1 MEEKEGTSE
10 RVREWIMAI
19 PNLGK
24 LFWKLARD
32 PRVPTKNKILFG
44 AVAAYLVVPFDVIPD
59 WIPGLGQL
67 DDLVLIVVALD
78 VMINRVPEK
87 IITEHWEG
95 DREVLNSIK
104 KGLETA
110 TRFVPDRVRRLYS

>member
-1 MEEKEGTSE
+1 MEEKEATSE
-10 RVREWIMAI
+10 RIKEWVKAI

-44 AVAAYLVVPFDVIPD
+44 AVAAYLVVPFDVVPD

-67 DDLVLIVVALD
+67 DDLVLLVVALD
-78 VMINRVPEK
+78 VMINHVEEE
-87 IITEHWEG
+87 IVAEHWEG
-95 DREVLNSIK
+95 DVEVLDSIK
-104 KGLETA
+104 KGLGTA
-110 TRFVPDRVRRLYS
+110 TRFVPERVRRLYS